1 MKVCKYECLLRHN
14 SYNNANFTKTIRHI
28 THVDILYLLTLIL
41 ILKSIRRLSFRV
53 YSVLV
58 TWRVKYDR
66 DLKFLEES
74 SIEQTRAKSLSV

>member
-1 MKVCKYECLLRHN
+1 M
-14 SYNNANFTKTIRHI
+14 KTIRHI
-28 THVDILYLLTLIL
+28 THVDVLYLFTLIL

-66 DLKFLEES
+66 DLKLLEES
-74 SIEQTRAKSLSV
+74 SIEQTHAKSLSVWGFVSKI

>member
-1 MKVCKYECLLRHN
+1 MKVCEYECFLHHN

-28 THVDILYLLTLIL
+28 TYVDVFYLLTLIL

-53 YSVLV
+53 FSILV

-66 DLKFLEES
+66 DFKLFEES
-74 SIEQTRAKSLSV
+74 SIEQTHAKSLSI